1 MLSNVDGPLVV
12 GSIVGDRVD
21 DLVGNPVVGSCVG
34 GKVGDPVVGSFV
46 GDEVGDRVGDPVGET
61 VVGLFVGDEDV
72 DCVGNPVGVG
82 DPLQREGSLNRF
94 GSLILYNL
102 PSEVPKYNSPFTSSP
117 NVVTPPPA
125 VESDVVSEFAFQ
137 TPLLRSL
144 AAPRINPFT

>member
-1 MLSNVDGPLVV
+1 M
-12 GSIVGDRVD
+12 
-21 DLVGNPVVGSCVG
+21 GNPVVGSCVG

-61 VVGLFVGDEDV
+61 VVGLFVGDEDF

-117 NVVTPPPA
+117 NVVTPPA
-125 VESDVVSEFAFQ
+125 VESFVVSVSAIQ
-137 TPLLRSL
+137 VPLPSVT
-144 AAPRINPFT
+144 APRIDPFT